1 MEEEE
6 GKVAQTTSEKDCR
19 NKVVMMKKM
28 AGNEDTV
35 HVVDQLRMK
44 PAKMKNW

>member
-1 MEEEE
+1 MNGPVFFFWGRKRGGE
-6 GKVAQTTSEKDCR
+6 G
-19 NKVVMMKKM
+19 KKM

-44 PAKMKNW
+44 LAKMKNW